1 MCVPSKNLPSWARGD
16 TTLTSSFTHIRITR
30 IHSLN
35 LASAGSKMW
44 GGGGELERR
53 RCAIRVGPFP
63 PPCLGQTTPG
73 IPHPLLRL
81 LDPAQGHSHWLW
93 FRPLA
98 PPRGCSVTSGLSKG
112 RPRSPLAPGRCTPP
126 ALYKSQACVHR
137 ATAALRSPHP
147 LCSFCMQL
155 ARGAMQTTVLLGL
168 LGAAALAGEW
178 LSAPRT
184 ATGPSP
190 RAPGWRR

>member
-1 MCVPSKNLPSWARGD
+1 MCE
-16 TTLTSSFTHIRITR
+16 
-30 IHSLN
+30 
-35 LASAGSKMW
+35 
-44 GGGGELERR
+44 GELERR
-53 RCAIRVGPFP
+53 RCAIRVGPLP
-63 PPCLGQTTPG
+63 LLAWDKQRLAS
-73 IPHPLLRL
+73 PHPLLRL
-81 LDPAQGHSHWLW
+81 LDPAQGHALWLR

-98 PPRGCSVTSGLSKG
+98 PPRGCSVTSGLSKE
-112 RPRSPLAPGRCTPP
+112 RPRSPLAPVRCTPP

-137 ATAALRSPHP
+137 ATAALRSLHP

-155 ARGAMQTTVLLGL
+155 ARGAMQTAVLLSL
-168 LGAAALAGEW
+168 LGTAALAGEW